1 MPRPIGQAPP
11 GIPTATVAAP
21 HAPIQQPLQP
31 PIPEPFA
38 HPVPVFPAASR
49 TGGGALSSVEH
60 IVLKGIEIGI
70 DGRSAPFEFD
80 LPPDAK
86 SFAMYLQGEETSF
99 HLVDHLRAPSGD
111 VWVESTPSTN
121 PDNLFSDHQ
130 VRSKVRSDVG
140 FRAGHNSLLVPNGE
154 GVEVSGGKYAA
165 SLRAFAANST
175 DLKPGSGKVDVTIA
189 VKRVSGTPI
198 AGRVPLHIYVPRFD
212 QAVPGKLSASTAA
225 NDPIINGGL
234 EHLKLLLGEAGIE
247 ISDIQ
252 FHPLD
257 VTAEWTT
264 TLEGGQALLQKMT
277 HKKGVGIV
285 LLNLIDIDANGMSD
299 ASGMSFGLPGA
310 PADLN
315 VSRSGICMAMRQM
328 MIPREF
334 GEVLAHE
341 LGHYFGLF
349 HTADDFLNIEDTFDD
364 TTHRGD
370 AGNIMFPFDRFGPLP
385 SKFSRAQARLLL
397 LHPDIEVT
405 RTRA

>member
-1 MPRPIGQAPP
+1 MPRPIGHAPLV
-11 GIPTATVAAP
+11 IPAATIAAAE
-21 HAPIQQPLQP
+21 APIQPQSQQPA
-31 PIPEPFA
+31 PEPFA
-38 HPVPVFPAASR
+38 HAVPVFPAASR

-70 DGRSAPFEFD
+70 DGRSSPFEFE

-99 HLVDHLRAPSGD
+99 HLVDYLRAPSGD

-121 PDNLFSDHQ
+121 PENLFSDPQ
-130 VRSKVRSDVG
+130 VRSKVRSDIG

-165 SLRAFAANST
+165 SLKAFDATST

-189 VKRVSGTPI
+189 VKRVSGKPI

-212 QAVPGKLSASTAA
+212 QAVPGKLSASNAA

-234 EHLKLLLGEAGIE
+234 EHLKLLLGEAGID
-247 ISDIQ
+247 ISDVQ

-264 TLEGGQALLQKMT
+264 TLEGAQALLPKMT

-285 LLNLIDIDANGMSD
+285 LLNLIDGD
-299 ASGMSFGLPGA
+299 ASGISFGLPGA

-315 VSRSGICMAMRQM
+315 VSKSGICMAMRRM

-349 HTADDFLNIEDTFDD
+349 HTGDDFLKIEDTFDD